1 MLILNLLIA
10 VAIVCV
16 CTILGFIKSKK
27 YESREYILREAI
39 GMFKGIKNEMTYTLT
54 PLPNAIEVVRQNM
67 KTVLR
72 EVMGAVSFE
81 LLQYNSS
88 NENIA
93 NEINRLEELT
103 PYDRQ
108 VVSNGI
114 IALGKTDVEGQIGI
128 INMTCTT
135 LETQLEDS
143 IEDKKKNSKIY
154 KTVGLATGLMIAIV
168 FI

>member
-1 MLILNLLIA
+1 MLILKLVIA
-10 VAIVCV
+10 IAIVGI
-16 CTILGFIKSKK
+16 CTALGIMKSKK

-39 GMFKGIKNEMTYTLT
+39 GMFKGIKNEINYSLT
-54 PLPNAIEVVRQNM
+54 PIPNAIESVRQNM

-81 LLQYNSS
+81 LLQYNVSV
-88 NENIA
+88 ENVA
-93 NEINRLEELT
+93 NEIARLIELT

-108 VVSNGI
+108 VISNGI
-114 IALGKTDVEGQIGI
+114 ISLGKTDVEGQMGV
-128 INMTCTT
+128 INMTCMT
-135 LETQLEDS
+135 LESQLEDS
-143 IEDKKKNSKIY
+143 IEAKKKNSKLY

>member
-1 MLILNLLIA
+1 MLILKLS
-10 VAIVCV
+10 VAIAIVV
-16 CTILGFIKSKK
+16 ICTALGIMKSKK

-39 GMFKGIKNEMTYTLT
+39 GMFKGIRNEINYTLT
-54 PLPNAIEVVRQNM
+54 PIPNAIESVRQNM
-67 KTVLR
+67 KTALR

-81 LLQYNSS
+81 LLQYNVSV
-88 NENIA
+88 ENVA
-93 NEINRLEELT
+93 NEIARLIELT

-108 VVSNGI
+108 VISNGI
-114 IALGKTDVEGQIGI
+114 ISLGKTDVEGQMGV

-135 LETQLEDS
+135 LENQLEDS
-143 IEDKKKNSKIY
+143 IEAKKKNSKLY